1 MTTQVTNEHKEMAD
15 DQAQAASAQK
25 PSGLPLV
32 GSKSIP
38 PPPSLEDTTTRG
50 GEDRYKLHRRFDRL
64 GRLLGDEAV
73 EHLMQQRVVV
83 FGLGGVGGYA
93 AEALARSAI
102 GHLMLVDFDDVCITN
117 SNRQIQA
124 LRGTVGKSKADLLRD
139 RLRLVNPQAK
149 IESQK
154 LFYNATRSD
163 QLLKAPWGDGEYDFV
178 VDCID
183 NVTSKLHL
191 IATCKERNIP
201 IVSSMGAAGKLD
213 PLAIEIADVADT
225 YRDPLAKDIRKNLR
239 KKYGFPAEGPM
250 GVTAVFSTEERQWPK
265 ELSYDGGKGF
275 KCVCSHVSDEQQ
287 CDNKSL
293 IDGTVSF
300 VTGAFGFACSS
311 VVIREMTDAMMKRAP
326 LGKANEK
333 KTPSPAAR
341 AKAEAPQ
348 T

>member
-1 MTTQVTNEHKEMAD
+1 MTTR
-15 DQAQAASAQK
+15 ASA
-25 PSGLPLV
+25 SLPLV
-32 GSKSIP
+32 GSKAIPVP
-38 PPPSLEDTTTRG
+38 PPPPAALDAEDDATTGT
-50 GEDRYKLHRRFDRL
+50 EDRYRLHRRFDRL
-64 GRLLGDEAV
+64 GRILGDEAV
-73 EHLMQQRVVV
+73 EHLMSQRVVV

-93 AEALARSAI
+93 AESLARSAI

-154 LFYNATRSD
+154 LFYNADRSEA
-163 QLLKAPWGDGEYDFV
+163 LLTSPWGDGQYDYV

-183 NVTSKLHL
+183 NVTAKLHL
-191 IATCKERNIP
+191 IATCKARGIP

-213 PLAIEIADVADT
+213 PLAIAISDLADT
-225 YRDPLAKDIRKNLR
+225 YRDPLAKDIRKHLR
-239 KKYGFPAEGPM
+239 KKYDFPQEGPM
-250 GVTAVFSTEERQWPK
+250 GVKAVFSKEDRQWPK
-265 ELSYDGGKGF
+265 ELSYDGGQGF
-275 KCVCSHVSDEQQ
+275 KCVCARVSDEQQ

-311 VVIREMTDAMMKRAP
+311 VVVRDMTDALMKRAP
-326 LGKANEK
+326 LGKANAR
-333 KTPSPAAR
+333 KTPGPAAR
-341 AKAEAPQ
+341 AKQMAANASPSESP
-348 T
+348 